1 MGFANWDMWRVIA
14 YGIFRP
20 KHECSVYSALLT
32 SSNIGLCSSCG
43 CVVIHLK
50 EPNQDC
56 PHFFF
61 FFVKPRD
68 SKANLH
74 THEKS
79 SHKHIRTAHSSN
91 LNLASGN
98 LGTLRFLTFIR
109 TRKRA
114 TKWTKTKTKRG
125 NQNKCFYQGPS
136 LKGLTHT
143 HTHTYSSC
151 TWPPCDLPN
160 FSAFKNAVKK
170 AILPLEFIRVCVCVR
185 IPLRLS
191 PPSLDKNY
199 IIAVC
204 DLIFLKEHFEVSS
217 FALFVS
223 FPTFF
228 F

>member
-1 MGFANWDMWRVIA
+1 MRLRCNPFEGAKSRLSPF
-14 YGIFRP
+14 
-20 KHECSVYSALLT
+20 
-32 SSNIGLCSSCG
+32 
-43 CVVIHLK
+43 
-50 EPNQDC
+50 
-56 PHFFF
+56 FFF

-68 SKANLH
+68 SKAHLH

-143 HTHTYSSC
+143 HTHT
-151 TWPPCDLPN
+151 LPVPDPHVTSLTFQHLKMQSRRL
-160 FSAFKNAVKK
+160 FSHWN
-170 AILPLEFIRVCVCVR
+170 LSVCVCVFAFLLGYRHHHLTR
-185 IPLRLS
+185 I
-191 PPSLDKNY
+191 
-199 IIAVC
+199 I
-204 DLIFLKEHFEVSS
+204 
-217 FALFVS
+217 
-223 FPTFF
+223 
-228 F
+228 

>member
-1 MGFANWDMWRVIA
+1 MKKAHTSTYARHTLQISTWHQGTWERFGFWLSSELERE
-14 YGIFRP
+14 RP
-20 KHECSVYSALLT
+20 NGQKPKPKEEIRISA
-32 SSNIGLCSSCG
+32 
-43 CVVIHLK
+43 
-50 EPNQDC
+50 
-56 PHFFF
+56 
-61 FFVKPRD
+61 
-68 SKANLH
+68 
-74 THEKS
+74 
-79 SHKHIRTAHSSN
+79 
-91 LNLASGN
+91 
-98 LGTLRFLTFIR
+98 FIR
-109 TRKRA
+109 GPVWRA
-114 TKWTKTKTKRG
+114 W
-125 NQNKCFYQGPS
+125 
-136 LKGLTHT
+136 

-228 F
+228 FKVKMTHIKSLSAPCYAMLQHISSLSNVRGKSQF

>member
-1 MGFANWDMWRVIA
+1 MRLRCNPFEGAKSRLSPF
-14 YGIFRP
+14 
-20 KHECSVYSALLT
+20 
-32 SSNIGLCSSCG
+32 
-43 CVVIHLK
+43 
-50 EPNQDC
+50 
-56 PHFFF
+56 FFF

-68 SKANLH
+68 SKAHLH

-143 HTHTYSSC
+143 HTHTH
-151 TWPPCDLPN
+151 TLPVPDPHVTSLTFQHLKMQSRRL
-160 FSAFKNAVKK
+160 FSHWN
-170 AILPLEFIRVCVCVR
+170 LSVCVCVR

-228 F
+228 FKVKMTHIKSLSAPCYAMLQHISSLSNVRGKSQF